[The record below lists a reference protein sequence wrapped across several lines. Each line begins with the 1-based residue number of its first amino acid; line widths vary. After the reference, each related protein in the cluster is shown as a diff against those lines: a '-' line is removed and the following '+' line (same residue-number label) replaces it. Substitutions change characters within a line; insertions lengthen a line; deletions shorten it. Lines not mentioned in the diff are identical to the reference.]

1 MAACKTYWAPAS
13 SALFTK
19 SGWVILMRTKGD
31 TFKAAIAPIALCIA
45 SSEMWPCS
53 QSMMIPYSVVSTDM
67 LKTRNIHTSIPVCDT
82 ICAVLSD
89 GSPRKVMIG
98 RPSPWSSFKS
108 RSRGLWTF
116 VVHADGNASGDLT
129 VMLAELVECLQESLW
144 RTDRIEH
151 NMMKNPVQFLTVP

>member
-1 MAACKTYWAPAS
+1 
-13 SALFTK
+13 
-19 SGWVILMRTKGD
+19 
-31 TFKAAIAPIALCIA
+31 
-45 SSEMWPCS
+45 
-53 QSMMIPYSVVSTDM
+53 
-67 LKTRNIHTSIPVCDT
+67 
-82 ICAVLSD
+82 
-89 GSPRKVMIG
+89 MIG

-151 NMMKNPVQFLTVP
+151 NMMKNAVQFLTVP